1 MQASFASRIT
11 DFRGELPLPAGPLP
25 AGRHSLTRDVVL
37 ASQRGRLLDAMA
49 QAVAH
54 RGYGATTVA
63 HVVGLAGVSRKTF
76 YEHFA
81 GKEDCFLAL
90 YDTGIA
96 YVLGRILETV
106 GGKAMAGDPHA
117 RVAAGIETFLAVLAE
132 EPAFSRAIIVEV
144 HAAGPEALRRRRAV
158 LDAFAERYEE
168 VNAQLRAGDPAIAV
182 LEHDAALALVG
193 AIVQL
198 AALRIE
204 DGRVEELPALAGML
218 TEFVL
223 RQVAPAGGTGP
234 TSSSP
239 GRRAAP

>member
-49 QAVAH
+49 QAVAQ

-63 HVVGLAGVSRKTF
+63 HVVELAGVSRKTF

-96 YVLGRILETV
+96 YVLGRIVETL
-106 GGKAMAGDPHA
+106 GDEAIAGDPQA
-117 RVAAGIETFLAVLAE
+117 RVAAGIETFLTVLAE

-158 LDAFAERYEE
+158 LETFAERYEE
-168 VNAQLRAGDPAIAV
+168 VNAQLRADDPAIV
-182 LEHDAALALVG
+182 RLEHDTALALVG

-204 DGRVEELPALAGML
+204 DGRVDELPDLAGML
-218 TEFVL
+218 TGFVL
-223 RQVAPAGGTGP
+223 RHVAMAGGTGP
-234 TSSSP
+234 TSSS
-239 GRRAAP
+239 RARHAAP